1 MNKLIL
7 KYLCFYMI
15 IAFITTI
22 IFIYQFQTAIIKRER
37 TAASQDKILQVQQKL
52 KANDKNIQQITESL
66 SESNLA
72 KSRAFAN
79 IIQKDPSILESVDR
93 INELAKELMVD
104 ELHVTDEN
112 GILRYGNIP
121 KYFGLDF
128 NDGDQT
134 KPFLEI
140 LKDSSVEIVQE
151 PQPNAALGIMFQY
164 IGVARKDK
172 KGIVQV
178 GIRPEILEN
187 MLESTKIEKVFNEF
201 DFGIDGYVFAIDKNS
216 KQIIAIK
223 NQSLIG
229 KKYSEAGFDDTIFSS
244 KEGTAVIDGT
254 NIHFY
259 TESYDDM
266 IIGTAMPEKE
276 YFEQRY
282 TQTVSV
288 SISMFII
295 FLLLLIVISILINRK
310 IVKGVHNIVN
320 GLQRVKEGNLQVK
333 IEEFENKE
341 FEILSNGI
349 NSMVSGIS
357 QNLQKNKELLNQQ
370 KSTFDKN
377 IKLIEDIKN
386 VSFNIDN
393 ASKKTFDMAK
403 SIYLGSKNQEDSVV
417 SLNKSMEV
425 ITEQL
430 KTNASV
436 STKVS
441 DDTNLVVSNI
451 IVTKDN
457 MQKLTDSMKHIFES
471 SNKISNIINEVDSI
485 ASQTDM
491 LAVNA
496 SIEAARAGEQG
507 KGFAVVAVQ
516 IGELAKK
523 SAYAAKETAGII
535 SDTIVAVENGQKI
548 VSTAVS
554 EFLDLVNDIENAN
567 KNINQISV
575 MTNKQVNDVINVLS
589 GLEQIAG
596 IAKENRISAIESQN
610 TSAELTKQAELLIKL
625 INK

>member
-1 MNKLIL
+1 
-7 KYLCFYMI
+7 
-15 IAFITTI
+15 
-22 IFIYQFQTAIIKRER
+22 
-37 TAASQDKILQVQQKL
+37 
-52 KANDKNIQQITESL
+52 
-66 SESNLA
+66 
-72 KSRAFAN
+72 
-79 IIQKDPSILESVDR
+79 
-93 INELAKELMVD
+93 
-104 ELHVTDEN
+104 
-112 GILRYGNIP
+112 
-121 KYFGLDF
+121 
-128 NDGDQT
+128 
-134 KPFLEI
+134 
-140 LKDSSVEIVQE
+140 
-151 PQPNAALGIMFQY
+151 
-164 IGVARKDK
+164 
-172 KGIVQV
+172 
-178 GIRPEILEN
+178 
-187 MLESTKIEKVFNEF
+187 
-201 DFGIDGYVFAIDKNS
+201 
-216 KQIIAIK
+216 
-223 NQSLIG
+223 
-229 KKYSEAGFDDTIFSS
+229 
-244 KEGTAVIDGT
+244 
-254 NIHFY
+254 
-259 TESYDDM
+259 
-266 IIGTAMPEKE
+266 
-276 YFEQRY
+276 
-282 TQTVSV
+282 
-288 SISMFII
+288 
-295 FLLLLIVISILINRK
+295 
-310 IVKGVHNIVN
+310 
-320 GLQRVKEGNLQVK
+320 
-333 IEEFENKE
+333 
-341 FEILSNGI
+341 
-349 NSMVSGIS
+349 
-357 QNLQKNKELLNQQ
+357 
-370 KSTFDKN
+370 
-377 IKLIEDIKN
+377 
-386 VSFNIDN
+386 
-393 ASKKTFDMAK
+393 MAK